1 MMAADNDTTIPVG
14 HAYHMKEK
22 ADSIGANVDLFIV
35 KNAGHNW
42 RKAGG
47 EINPTLEEITKNT
60 IEFFLKYKK

>member
-14 HAYHMKEK
+14 HAYHMKKK
-22 ADSIGANVDLFIV
+22 ADEIGAPVTMQIV

-47 EINPTLEEITKNT
+47 NIEPTLEEITQNT
-60 IEFFLKYKK
+60 VDFFLKYKQ